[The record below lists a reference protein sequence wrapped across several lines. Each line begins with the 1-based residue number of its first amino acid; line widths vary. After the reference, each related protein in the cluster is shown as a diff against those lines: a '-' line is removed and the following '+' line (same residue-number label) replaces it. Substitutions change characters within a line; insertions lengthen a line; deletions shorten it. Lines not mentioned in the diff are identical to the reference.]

1 MQDGG
6 RGELVLTNL
15 GRVGSPV
22 IRYRT
27 GDLVEP
33 RRGACACGRD
43 FLVLDG
49 GVLGR
54 VDDMVVV
61 RGVNVFPS
69 AVEGI
74 VRQFPEVEEFRV
86 DVLQTAGLAELKITL
101 EPAARE
107 SSTGLGECVTESV
120 RDNLHIRPVV
130 EVVAPGTL
138 PRFELKA
145 RRFFQS

>member
-1 MQDGG
+1 
-6 RGELVLTNL
+6 
-15 GRVGSPV
+15 
-22 IRYRT
+22 
-27 GDLVEP
+27 
-33 RRGACACGRD
+33 
-43 FLVLDG
+43 
-49 GVLGR
+49 
-54 VDDMVVV
+54 MVVV

-86 DVLQTAGLAELKITL
+86 DVLETEGLAELKVTV
-101 EPAARE
+101 EPGAAE
-107 SSTGLGECVTESV
+107 NSVGLKEGVTESI

-145 RRFFQS
+145 RRFFRS